1 MKNKRAKVSVV
12 FLGAA
17 LLLSPLVMLIS
28 CKQLHKTPATPLPPD
43 LTNPTPVTKY
53 KVTITQPANGNIEVS
68 PALPADGKVNTGS
81 ELTFTLS
88 AHKGYNVK
96 TLTIGGTTY
105 SVVSNKRI
113 TTKVTITK
121 ETSIS
126 AILEAETKPAPKPD
140 NPPPENPGQGNP
152 NPPNPNPNP
161 QPDPNPNPSNPTPN
175 TKYKVT
181 VTQPANGTIE
191 VSPALPADGKVD
203 KGSELTFTLSAN
215 AGYKVKALTIGD
227 AIYLDVTDNTIT
239 KKVKIEKETAI
250 SAIVEAEASP
260 TPETGIFTDTQGN
273 KVTIAP
279 VEVYGG
285 EIIGYRLTG
294 DIYIEDINSEA
305 FKAKLDTLNGK
316 ELYTDSLN
324 INCFTNQNSTIT
336 PKEITPEVLTGV
348 LTIGE
353 ERKFSAFKL
362 NNQTPNGPIDIKF
375 DSTVEKSFDIKDLN
389 KFSFSSNFKLD
400 NNSNVIV
407 GSKEIKQT
415 DAGNKDITPY
425 PKVNDLLTLLRNETL
440 KDYIIAK
447 DVYITGNVKDLL
459 PKLIGPNKIK
469 ETNGGVKF
477 LNTWN
482 FTCPGPNVTKYRGD
496 GKTAIP
502 LEELLEFRKR
512 TDKTWDSAFD
522 EYIRATTIENLI
534 LENIDTTQMDEE
546 KLELLHFK
554 GNLVGENIIFKNSNL
569 SKMQYIGTSG
579 PVDITFENTTLP
591 IDMRHSGMDN
601 LILKN
606 TALPEILKEVELDSI
621 PYRLPTINNDLKI
634 FNLKLFDKWTIEEI
648 SLLTNEYKKHPP
660 KKYIGPKKVWDKL
673 KLFYLNEATETQF
686 TNADLTG
693 SIQKSTDTLLALL
706 GNSKTHG

>member
-1 MKNKRAKVSVV
+1 M
-12 FLGAA
+12 
-17 LLLSPLVMLIS
+17 
-28 CKQLHKTPATPLPPD
+28 
-43 LTNPTPVTKY
+43 
-53 KVTITQPANGNIEVS
+53 
-68 PALPADGKVNTGS
+68 
-81 ELTFTLS
+81 
-88 AHKGYNVK
+88 
-96 TLTIGGTTY
+96 
-105 SVVSNKRI
+105 
-113 TTKVTITK
+113 
-121 ETSIS
+121 
-126 AILEAETKPAPKPD
+126 
-140 NPPPENPGQGNP
+140 
-152 NPPNPNPNP
+152 
-161 QPDPNPNPSNPTPN
+161 
-175 TKYKVT
+175 
-181 VTQPANGTIE
+181 
-191 VSPALPADGKVD
+191 VD

-227 AIYLDVTDNTIT
+227 ATYSDVTDNTIT
-239 KKVKIEKETAI
+239 QKVKIEKETAV
-250 SAIVEAEASP
+250 SAVVEEEATP

-279 VEVYGG
+279 VEAYGG

-294 DIYIEDINSEA
+294 DIYIEEINSAA
-305 FKAKLDTLNGK
+305 FKAKLNTLNGK
-316 ELYTDSLN
+316 DLYTDSLN
-324 INCFTNQNSTIT
+324 INCFTNQNSTLT
-336 PKEITPEVLTGV
+336 AKEITPEVLTGV

-362 NNQTPNGPIDIKF
+362 NNKTSNGPIDIKF

-440 KDYIIAK
+440 KDYIIVK

-482 FTCPGPNVTKYRGD
+482 FTCPGSNVTKYRGD

-554 GNLVGENIIFKNSNL
+554 GNLGGENIIFKNSNL

-591 IDMRHSGMDN
+591 YNMAHSGVN
-601 LILKN
+601 TLILKN
-606 TALPEILKEVELDSI
+606 VTFPKEQFESGQEYEFIDI
-621 PYRLPTINNDLKI
+621 PYNVPNINDSLEIHGKI
-634 FNLKLFDKWTIEEI
+634 KNNPLEGKASDELEELIPQKNMPENYTGSLEIYNKL
-648 SLLTNEYKKHPP
+648 
-660 KKYIGPKKVWDKL
+660 KKYIYRG
-673 KLFYLNEATETQF
+673 ETKTINGN
-686 TNADLTG
+686 TNPNYHG
-693 SIQKSTDTLLALL
+693 SIQKQQNQLLALL
-706 GNSKTHG
+706 QTQNKSRG

>member
-1 MKNKRAKVSVV
+1 MKNKHAKVFVV

-28 CKQLHKTPATPLPPD
+28 CKQLHKTPAAPPPD
-43 LTNPTPVTKY
+43 LTNPP
-53 KVTITQPANGNIEVS
+53 S
-68 PALPADGKVNTGS
+68 
-81 ELTFTLS
+81 
-88 AHKGYNVK
+88 
-96 TLTIGGTTY
+96 
-105 SVVSNKRI
+105 
-113 TTKVTITK
+113 
-121 ETSIS
+121 
-126 AILEAETKPAPKPD
+126 
-140 NPPPENPGQGNP
+140 ENPGQGNP
-152 NPPNPNPNP
+152 NP
-161 QPDPNPNPSNPTPN
+161 PNPSNPTPN

-181 VTQPANGTIE
+181 VTKPANGTIE
-191 VSPALPADGKVD
+191 VVPALPADGMVD

-227 AIYLDVTDNTIT
+227 ATYSDVTDNTIT
-239 KKVKIEKETAI
+239 QKVKIEKETAV
-250 SAIVEAEASP
+250 SAVVEEEANP

-273 KVTIAP
+273 KVTIEP
-279 VEVYGG
+279 VEDYYREVT
-285 EIIGYRLTG
+285 GYRLTG
-294 DIYIEDINSEA
+294 DIYIEEINSEA

-336 PKEITPEVLTGV
+336 AKEITPEVLTGV
-348 LTIGE
+348 LTIGKE
-353 ERKFSAFKL
+353 KKFSAFKL
-362 NNQTPNGPIDIKF
+362 NNQTSNGPIDIKF

-400 NNSNVIV
+400 SLSNVIV
-407 GSKEIKQT
+407 GSNETEKT
-415 DAGNKDITPY
+415 DPSGHDITPY

-440 KDYIIAK
+440 KDYIIVK

-477 LNTWN
+477 LNTMD

-496 GKTAIP
+496 GNAAI

-512 TDKTWDSAFD
+512 TDTKLDSVLG
-522 EYIRATTIENLI
+522 EYVRATTIENLI

-554 GNLVGENIIFKNSNL
+554 GNLGGENIIFKNCNL
-569 SKMQYIGTSG
+569 SRMQYRDTAG
-579 PVDITFENTTLP
+579 PVDLTFENTTLP
-591 IDMRHSGMDN
+591 TDMIFSGVDN
-601 LILKN
+601 LTLKN
-606 TALPEILKEVELDSI
+606 TKLSEKLKEIDLDSI
-621 PYRLPTINNDLKI
+621 PHRLPRINNSLKI
-634 FNLKLFDKWTIEEI
+634 FNLKLFDKWTPEEI
-648 SLLTNEYKKHPP
+648 SQLTNEYKKHPP
-660 KKYIGPKKVWDKL
+660 EKYIGPKKVWDKL

-693 SIQKSTDTLLALL
+693 AIQKQQSQLLALL
-706 GNSKTHG
+706 QNRGKSRG

>member
-1 MKNKRAKVSVV
+1 M
-12 FLGAA
+12 
-17 LLLSPLVMLIS
+17 
-28 CKQLHKTPATPLPPD
+28 
-43 LTNPTPVTKY
+43 
-53 KVTITQPANGNIEVS
+53 
-68 PALPADGKVNTGS
+68 PALPADGM
-81 ELTFTLS
+81 
-88 AHKGYNVK
+88 
-96 TLTIGGTTY
+96 
-105 SVVSNKRI
+105 
-113 TTKVTITK
+113 
-121 ETSIS
+121 
-126 AILEAETKPAPKPD
+126 
-140 NPPPENPGQGNP
+140 
-152 NPPNPNPNP
+152 
-161 QPDPNPNPSNPTPN
+161 
-175 TKYKVT
+175 
-181 VTQPANGTIE
+181 
-191 VSPALPADGKVD
+191 VD

-215 AGYKVKALTIGD
+215 AGYKVKALTIGGTTYSD
-227 AIYLDVTDNTIT
+227 AANNSII
-239 KKVKIEKETAI
+239 KKVKIEKETVV
-250 SAIVEAEASP
+250 SAVVEAEVTP
-260 TPETGIFTDTQGN
+260 TPDTGTFTDTQGN

-279 VEVYGG
+279 VEDYYG
-285 EIIGYRLTG
+285 EITGYRLTG
-294 DIYIEDINSEA
+294 DIYIEEINSEA
-305 FKAKLDTLNGK
+305 FKAKLNTLNGK

-324 INCFTNQNSTIT
+324 INCFINQNSTIT
-336 PKEITPEVLTGV
+336 AKEITPELLKGV

-353 ERKFSAFKL
+353 EKKFSAFRL
-362 NNQTPNGPIDIKF
+362 NNQTSNGPIDIKF

-425 PKVNDLLTLLRNETL
+425 PKVDDLLKLLGNKTL
-440 KDYIIAK
+440 KDYITVK

-469 ETNGGVKF
+469 ETSGGVKF

-482 FTCPGPNVTKYRGD
+482 FICPGPNVTKYRGD
-496 GKTAIP
+496 GETAIP

-512 TDKTWDSAFD
+512 TDKTWDSVFD
-522 EYIRATTIENLI
+522 KYIRATTIENLV

-579 PVDITFENTTLP
+579 PVDVTFENTTLP

-706 GNSKTHG
+706 QNQGKARG